1 MKVRHVFE
9 MKTGRLVGSA
19 GVAFIALLFCAGVVK
34 NAQAGPSGA
43 HYKHRQGTGLARAF
57 CPPHMPVIGGGGF
70 VETPSPPG
78 AFKEEKLRQTY
89 PISDRTG
96 VIAFGTTAIGWQAAS
111 SDFTD
116 KVATFAVCA
125 APDLA
130 AVIDLQYESA
140 QGVGIAR
147 AFCPAGTLVVGG
159 GGFVETP
166 PGGGFK
172 EEMLRQTYPI
182 SDATGVI
189 AFGTTAIGWQAASS
203 DFTDTVVAFAVCATP
218 TPVGAVVAQYQSAQG
233 VGIARAFCPTGTT
246 LSGGGG
252 FVETPPGQPFNEEKL
267 RQTYPISDS
276 TGVIAHGTRAIG
288 WQVASSDFTDTV
300 VAIAICTSY

>member
-1 MKVRHVFE
+1 MKLRQILE
-9 MKTGRLVGSA
+9 MKGGRLA
-19 GVAFIALLFCAGVVK
+19 GVAFIALLLCAGVVS
-34 NAQAGPSGA
+34 NAHAGGA

-57 CPPHMPVIGGGGF
+57 CPSHMPVIGGGAF
-70 VETPSPPG
+70 VETPPPPG
-78 AFKEEKLRQTY
+78 AFKEEKLRQTH
-89 PISDRTG
+89 PISDKTG

-116 KVATFAVCA
+116 TVAAFSICA

-130 AVIDLQYESA
+130 AVIDVQYESA
-140 QGVGIAR
+140 QGIGVAR
-147 AFCPAGTLVVGG
+147 AFCPAGALVAGG
-159 GGFVETP
+159 GGFVESP

-172 EEMLRQTYPI
+172 EEVLRQTHPI

-218 TPVGAVVAQYQSAQG
+218 IPGATVVAQYQSAQDT
-233 VGIARAFCPTGTT
+233 GIARAFCPAGTT
-246 LSGGGG
+246 LTGGGG
-252 FVETPPGQPFNEEKL
+252 FVETPPGEPFREEKL
-267 RQTYPISDS
+267 RQTYPISDP
-276 TGVIAHGTRAIG
+276 TGVIAHGTNAIG